1 MLQSPSSS
9 APATVAVAEGV
20 DKTRRLRRKRKAET
34 QDNERLSKR
43 LSLLNLGMFYSS
55 FLNRHIVLILAM
67 PMN

>member
-20 DKTRRLRRKRKAET
+20 DMTRRLRRKRKAET

-43 LSLLNLGMFYSS
+43 LSLLNLGMFYSC
-55 FLNRHIVLILAM
+55 FLSIHTVLILARSL
-67 PMN
+67 N